1 MIGAVGRPS
10 AILAVEPPSQ
20 RRAAL
25 RGGCSPGH
33 DRTEM
38 TDSAD
43 TYAWADEWESLGF
56 CLAVVDLPD
65 PVEVL
70 SRLIRRPATAGMT
83 PSEATAWIEHE
94 SRYGTAPYV
103 TVAGAAQ
110 LGSWTV
116 VVEGI
121 GFEATTPGTPERLT
135 AGGYQAAVIYRSVN
149 ADMQVI
155 WARDGQIVRSFDP
168 LLYEIPGV
176 GDVLPEEEGL
186 RFGLGSPTGSS
197 FALLERLTGLSL
209 TQELLDDRSDR
220 WLCVGLRPG
229 P

>member
-1 MIGAVGRPS
+1 MR
-10 AILAVEPPSQ
+10 
-20 RRAAL
+20 
-25 RGGCSPGH
+25 PGH
-33 DRTEM
+33 DLFQM

-43 TYAWADEWESLGF
+43 AYAWANEWESLGVCF
-56 CLAVVDLPD
+56 AVVDLPD

-83 PSEATAWIEHE
+83 PSEAAAWIEHE

-116 VVEGI
+116 MVESN
-121 GFEATTPGTPERLT
+121 GFQATTPGTPERLT
-135 AGGYQAAVIYRSVN
+135 GGGHQAAVIYRSVN
-149 ADMQVI
+149 ADMQFI
-155 WARDGQIVRSFDP
+155 WARDGHIVRSFDP
-168 LLYEIPGV
+168 LLYEIPGL

-186 RFGLGSPTGSS
+186 RFGLGSPMGSS
-197 FALLERLTGLSL
+197 FALLEKLTGLSL
-209 TQELLDDRSDR
+209 TRELLEDRSDR
-220 WLCVGLRPG
+220 WHCVGLRPG